1 MVQQPESDDEATIET
16 PRFEPVPLPDDE
28 FKDQLAQV
36 IPHLRAFG
44 RSLSGSRDLADDLVQ
59 ETLLK
64 AWAARKRFQ
73 AGTNMRAWTFI
84 ILRNLF
90 LSQMRRARFKGEW
103 DEITAS
109 KLLAAPASQDRHVE
123 LGDMQRALLH
133 LPQPQ
138 REALI
143 LVGAGGFAYE
153 EAAEICGCAVGTIK
167 SRVARGRVAL
177 EDLLTDG
184 KLPSRRE
191 HETDG
196 SRTALQS
203 IMSEVDELSRD
214 RDPRECSRIPTG
226 EIGAVARL
234 SQASR
239 YDGFSRVCAE
249 QSPRTSS
256 SERTSP
262 SIAKAWRRALPT
274 PAWTVGGAT
283 FTNRLEEA
291 CTMASILGLS
301 VFTCLRTRR
310 ERPEFQ
316 TLRALNV
323 TDLGCCMNE
332 TQSERSG

>member
-1 MVQQPESDDEATIET
+1 MDCTLVSGANGAYSENEGGQGNVSDDLDSQPAEAA
-16 PRFEPVPLPDDE
+16 RAEPIPLSDPE
-28 FKDQLAQV
+28 FKTQLAQV

-109 KLLAAPASQDRHVE
+109 KLLAAPASQDRHIE
-123 LGDMQRALLH
+123 LGDMQRALMH

-177 EDLLTDG
+177 EQLLSGG
-184 KLPSRRE
+184 KLPSRRQ
-191 HETDG
+191 HKTDPNH
-196 SRTALQS
+196 SVLSQ
-203 IMSEVDELSRD
+203 IMGEVDELAG
-214 RDPRECSRIPTG
+214 PRG
-226 EIGAVARL
+226 
-234 SQASR
+234 
-239 YDGFSRVCAE
+239 
-249 QSPRTSS
+249 
-256 SERTSP
+256 
-262 SIAKAWRRALPT
+262 
-274 PAWTVGGAT
+274 
-283 FTNRLEEA
+283 
-291 CTMASILGLS
+291 
-301 VFTCLRTRR
+301 
-310 ERPEFQ
+310 
-316 TLRALNV
+316 
-323 TDLGCCMNE
+323 
-332 TQSERSG
+332 

>member
-1 MVQQPESDDEATIET
+1 MSSVFCGGNVSQ
-16 PRFEPVPLPDDE
+16 PVPVDESEDRPDPVPWVPLSDPE

-109 KLLAAPASQDRHVE
+109 KLLAAPASQDRHIE
-123 LGDMQRALLH
+123 LSDMQRALLH

-167 SRVARGRVAL
+167 SWVARGRVAL
-177 EDLLTDG
+177 ENLMTEG

-191 HETDG
+191 HHAGDQ
-196 SRTALQS
+196 SALQS

-214 RDPRECSRIPTG
+214 REPEGGPR
-226 EIGAVARL
+226 
-234 SQASR
+234 
-239 YDGFSRVCAE
+239 AE
-249 QSPRTSS
+249 
-256 SERTSP
+256 
-262 SIAKAWRRALPT
+262 
-274 PAWTVGGAT
+274 
-283 FTNRLEEA
+283 
-291 CTMASILGLS
+291 
-301 VFTCLRTRR
+301 
-310 ERPEFQ
+310 
-316 TLRALNV
+316 
-323 TDLGCCMNE
+323 D
-332 TQSERSG
+332 

>member
-1 MVQQPESDDEATIET
+1 MAGAKPAEQDSDERERTDW
-16 PRFEPVPLPDDE
+16 VPLSDPE

-44 RSLSGSRDLADDLVQ
+44 RSLSGSRDVADDLVQ

-109 KLLAAPASQDRHVE
+109 KLLAAPASQDRHIE
-123 LGDMQRALLH
+123 LSDMQRALLH

-177 EDLLTDG
+177 EALMTEG

-191 HETDG
+191 HPTSDR
-196 SRTALQS
+196 SALQT

-214 RDPRECSRIPTG
+214 RDP
-226 EIGAVARL
+226 
-234 SQASR
+234 
-239 YDGFSRVCAE
+239 
-249 QSPRTSS
+249 
-256 SERTSP
+256 
-262 SIAKAWRRALPT
+262 
-274 PAWTVGGAT
+274 VG
-283 FTNRLEEA
+283 RDEEA
-291 CTMASILGLS
+291 D
-301 VFTCLRTRR
+301 RR
-310 ERPEFQ
+310 
-316 TLRALNV
+316 
-323 TDLGCCMNE
+323 
-332 TQSERSG
+332 

>member
-1 MVQQPESDDEATIET
+1 MCSNEAYNPAAADSDAAPTGREPVSDDTDQEADNA
-16 PRFEPVPLPDDE
+16 PRPEPVPLPDDE

-44 RSLSGSRDLADDLVQ
+44 RSLSGSRDRADDLVQ

-103 DEITAS
+103 DDVTAS
-109 KLLAAPASQDRHVE
+109 KILAAPASQDRHVE

-177 EDLLTDG
+177 EALLSGG
-184 KLPSRRE
+184 KLPSRRQ
-191 HETDG
+191 HKTDPDK
-196 SRTALQS
+196 SALQE
-203 IMSEVDELSRD
+203 IMGEVDELSRD
-214 RDPRECSRIPTG
+214 RG
-226 EIGAVARL
+226 
-234 SQASR
+234 
-239 YDGFSRVCAE
+239 
-249 QSPRTSS
+249 
-256 SERTSP
+256 
-262 SIAKAWRRALPT
+262 
-274 PAWTVGGAT
+274 
-283 FTNRLEEA
+283 
-291 CTMASILGLS
+291 
-301 VFTCLRTRR
+301 
-310 ERPEFQ
+310 
-316 TLRALNV
+316 
-323 TDLGCCMNE
+323 
-332 TQSERSG
+332 

>member
-1 MVQQPESDDEATIET
+1 MTLAPPRAARGERRGWDVSTEASIDETATDE
-16 PRFEPVPLPDDE
+16 PVAGAAEPPVPLSDDE
-28 FKDQLAQV
+28 FKVQLGQV

-103 DEITAS
+103 DELTAS
-109 KLLAAPASQDRHVE
+109 KLLAAPASQDRHIE

-177 EDLLTDG
+177 ENLLSEG
-184 KLPSRRE
+184 ALPSRRT
-191 HETDG
+191 HITDPDK
-196 SRTALQS
+196 TALQA
-203 IMSEVDELSRD
+203 IMGEVDQLSRD
-214 RDPRECSRIPTG
+214 R
-226 EIGAVARL
+226 
-234 SQASR
+234 
-239 YDGFSRVCAE
+239 
-249 QSPRTSS
+249 
-256 SERTSP
+256 
-262 SIAKAWRRALPT
+262 
-274 PAWTVGGAT
+274 
-283 FTNRLEEA
+283 
-291 CTMASILGLS
+291 
-301 VFTCLRTRR
+301 
-310 ERPEFQ
+310 
-316 TLRALNV
+316 
-323 TDLGCCMNE
+323 
-332 TQSERSG
+332 

>member
-1 MVQQPESDDEATIET
+1 MINERASVVGRELEGGDDVAQSQDNLPPAESRPD
-16 PRFEPVPLPDDE
+16 PVPLSDPE

-64 AWAARKRFQ
+64 AWAARKRFK

-103 DEITAS
+103 DDVTAA
-109 KLLAAPASQDRHVE
+109 KILAAPASQDRHIE
-123 LGDMQRALLH
+123 LGDMQRALMQ

-177 EDLLTDG
+177 EGLLSG
-184 KLPSRRE
+184 GAMPARRQ
-191 HETDG
+191 HKPDPDQ
-196 SRTALQS
+196 SALQA
-203 IMSEVDELSRD
+203 IMGQVDDLSR
-214 RDPRECSRIPTG
+214 
-226 EIGAVARL
+226 
-234 SQASR
+234 
-239 YDGFSRVCAE
+239 
-249 QSPRTSS
+249 
-256 SERTSP
+256 
-262 SIAKAWRRALPT
+262 
-274 PAWTVGGAT
+274 
-283 FTNRLEEA
+283 NR
-291 CTMASILGLS
+291 G
-301 VFTCLRTRR
+301 
-310 ERPEFQ
+310 
-316 TLRALNV
+316 
-323 TDLGCCMNE
+323 
-332 TQSERSG
+332 

>member
-1 MVQQPESDDEATIET
+1 MTDFTTTKNGGSLSQEPAKSDDVDDETIPEH
-16 PRFEPVPLPDDE
+16 VALPDDE

-103 DEITAS
+103 DDITAS

-177 EDLLTDG
+177 EHLLSEG

-191 HETDG
+191 HLSDG
-196 SRTALQS
+196 SASVLQS

-214 RDPRECSRIPTG
+214 RDPR
-226 EIGAVARL
+226 A
-234 SQASR
+234 
-239 YDGFSRVCAE
+239 
-249 QSPRTSS
+249 
-256 SERTSP
+256 
-262 SIAKAWRRALPT
+262 
-274 PAWTVGGAT
+274 
-283 FTNRLEEA
+283 
-291 CTMASILGLS
+291 
-301 VFTCLRTRR
+301 
-310 ERPEFQ
+310 
-316 TLRALNV
+316 
-323 TDLGCCMNE
+323 
-332 TQSERSG
+332 

>member
-1 MVQQPESDDEATIET
+1 MGTLIIDEDDDDYVEP
-16 PRFEPVPLPDDE
+16 PRPEPVPLPDDE
-28 FKDQLAQV
+28 FKDQLGAV

-103 DEITAS
+103 DDITAS
-109 KLLAAPASQDRHVE
+109 KILAAPASQDRHIE

-177 EDLLTDG
+177 EALLTGG
-184 KLPSRRE
+184 KLPSRRQ
-191 HETDG
+191 HVTD
-196 SRTALQS
+196 RNTTVLQT
-203 IMSEVDELSRD
+203 IMDEVDELSRD
-214 RDPRECSRIPTG
+214 HS
-226 EIGAVARL
+226 
-234 SQASR
+234 
-239 YDGFSRVCAE
+239 
-249 QSPRTSS
+249 SPRD
-256 SERTSP
+256 
-262 SIAKAWRRALPT
+262 
-274 PAWTVGGAT
+274 V
-283 FTNRLEEA
+283 EA
-291 CTMASILGLS
+291 
-301 VFTCLRTRR
+301 
-310 ERPEFQ
+310 
-316 TLRALNV
+316 
-323 TDLGCCMNE
+323 
-332 TQSERSG
+332 

>member
-1 MVQQPESDDEATIET
+1 MIELRVGNLSET
-16 PRFEPVPLPDDE
+16 SEIQAEDAAPREWEPLPDDE
-28 FKDQLAQV
+28 FKTQLGAV

-103 DEITAS
+103 DDVTAAKILS
-109 KLLAAPASQDRHVE
+109 APASQDRHIE

-153 EAAEICGCAVGTIK
+153 EAAQICGCAVGTIK

-177 EDLLTDG
+177 ENLLSGNDLNSRRQHKNDPDKTVLQEIMGEVDLLA
-184 KLPSRRE
+184 K
-191 HETDG
+191 
-196 SRTALQS
+196 
-203 IMSEVDELSRD
+203 D
-214 RDPRECSRIPTG
+214 RM
-226 EIGAVARL
+226 
-234 SQASR
+234 
-239 YDGFSRVCAE
+239 
-249 QSPRTSS
+249 
-256 SERTSP
+256 
-262 SIAKAWRRALPT
+262 PT
-274 PAWTVGGAT
+274 PD
-283 FTNRLEEA
+283 EPDEA
-291 CTMASILGLS
+291 
-301 VFTCLRTRR
+301 
-310 ERPEFQ
+310 
-316 TLRALNV
+316 
-323 TDLGCCMNE
+323 
-332 TQSERSG
+332 

>member
-1 MVQQPESDDEATIET
+1 MTEFSPASVDGGHLTQEPSNEET
-16 PRFEPVPLPDDE
+16 ERERMEPVPLPDDE
-28 FKDQLAQV
+28 FKDQLGQV

-109 KLLAAPASQDRHVE
+109 KMLAAPASQDRHVE

-177 EDLLTDG
+177 EALLTDG

-191 HETDG
+191 HENVSG
-196 SRTALQS
+196 QSALQT
-203 IMSEVDELSRD
+203 IMSEVDDLSRD
-214 RDPRECSRIPTG
+214 REPRAG
-226 EIGAVARL
+226 E
-234 SQASR
+234 
-239 YDGFSRVCAE
+239 D
-249 QSPRTSS
+249 
-256 SERTSP
+256 
-262 SIAKAWRRALPT
+262 
-274 PAWTVGGAT
+274 
-283 FTNRLEEA
+283 
-291 CTMASILGLS
+291 
-301 VFTCLRTRR
+301 
-310 ERPEFQ
+310 
-316 TLRALNV
+316 
-323 TDLGCCMNE
+323 
-332 TQSERSG
+332 

>member
-1 MVQQPESDDEATIET
+1 MTVTEPARNVSEGSDWQ
-16 PRFEPVPLPDDE
+16 PLPDDA
-28 FKDQLAQV
+28 FKDQLASV

-103 DEITAS
+103 DDITAS
-109 KLLAAPASQDRHVE
+109 KILAAPASQDRHIE
-123 LGDMQRALLH
+123 LGDMQRALMH

-153 EAAEICGCAVGTIK
+153 ETADICGLAGGNIK

-177 EDLLTDG
+177 EALLTEG

-191 HETDG
+191 DG
-196 SRTALQS
+196 GSGHSPLHS
-203 IMSEVDELSRD
+203 IMGEVD
-214 RDPRECSRIPTG
+214 
-226 EIGAVARL
+226 AL
-234 SQASR
+234 SQ
-239 YDGFSRVCAE
+239 G
-249 QSPRTSS
+249 
-256 SERTSP
+256 
-262 SIAKAWRRALPT
+262 
-274 PAWTVGGAT
+274 
-283 FTNRLEEA
+283 
-291 CTMASILGLS
+291 
-301 VFTCLRTRR
+301 
-310 ERPEFQ
+310 
-316 TLRALNV
+316 
-323 TDLGCCMNE
+323 
-332 TQSERSG
+332 

>member
-1 MVQQPESDDEATIET
+1 MADTETLEELDEADAA
-16 PRFEPVPLPDDE
+16 PVEHVALSDEE
-28 FKDQLAQV
+28 FKAQLGAV

-109 KLLAAPASQDRHVE
+109 RILAAPASQDRHVE
-123 LGDMQRALLH
+123 LTDMQRALLH

-177 EDLLTDG
+177 EALMSEG
-184 KLPSRRE
+184 KLPSRRD
-191 HETDG
+191 HVQDG
-196 SRTALQS
+196 ERTTLQE
-203 IMSEVDELSRD
+203 IMGEVDALSKGR
-214 RDPRECSRIPTG
+214 
-226 EIGAVARL
+226 
-234 SQASR
+234 
-239 YDGFSRVCAE
+239 
-249 QSPRTSS
+249 
-256 SERTSP
+256 
-262 SIAKAWRRALPT
+262 
-274 PAWTVGGAT
+274 
-283 FTNRLEEA
+283 
-291 CTMASILGLS
+291 
-301 VFTCLRTRR
+301 
-310 ERPEFQ
+310 
-316 TLRALNV
+316 
-323 TDLGCCMNE
+323 
-332 TQSERSG
+332 

>member
-1 MVQQPESDDEATIET
+1 MDIMARALALAVSGDYLEREDAAIVRGREHGGAMTKTVPSDAKTDEEGIEA
-16 PRFEPVPLPDDE
+16 PVVHTPLPDNE
-28 FKDQLAQV
+28 FKEQLAQV

-44 RSLSGSRDLADDLVQ
+44 RSLSGNRDLADDLVQ

-64 AWAARKRFQ
+64 AWAARQRFQ

-177 EDLLTDG
+177 EALLSEG
-184 KLPSRRE
+184 KLPSRRT
-191 HETDG
+191 HKTDKNV
-196 SRTALQS
+196 TALQT
-203 IMSEVDELSRD
+203 IMDQVDELSR
-214 RDPRECSRIPTG
+214 E
-226 EIGAVARL
+226 GAH
-234 SQASR
+234 
-239 YDGFSRVCAE
+239 D
-249 QSPRTSS
+249 
-256 SERTSP
+256 
-262 SIAKAWRRALPT
+262 
-274 PAWTVGGAT
+274 AT
-283 FTNRLEEA
+283 HDE
-291 CTMASILGLS
+291 
-301 VFTCLRTRR
+301 
-310 ERPEFQ
+310 
-316 TLRALNV
+316 
-323 TDLGCCMNE
+323 
-332 TQSERSG
+332 